1 MTKMHTKG
9 YLTMN
14 NGNYSMTSITDN
26 IVGLLEYINELSKE
40 GLIVVLLII
49 SIMTV
54 TAAISALLA
63 NERFKR
69 NINQFINNS
78 IKTDNKSSNKK
89 TKNIYAQKIE
99 DNITSVKENN
109 IIVKKDLS
117 NLLYDLIDSAQSR
130 FFARQ
135 LTGVILPTALV
146 FTFLLIAASLP
157 GLAKALKE
165 LSSNSGSTSAALE
178 SFSTTITTISSK
190 FIVSVAGLAGSILST
205 TICSM
210 IESKTK
216 EKIIIDS
223 TEIQMRYNFRTES
236 EIEIEK
242 SERLLLAIEKQLEYT
257 KSTAENTKKIDNMV
271 VTVNDFSEEVFARL
285 DNMVNNSLIERLAAL
300 SQKQTEELKQIA
312 NTITDSFASRIDSS
326 MQQIVDVLERNVEA
340 LSEKV
345 VQQGEGQVDSI
356 LTKLES
362 LVSGG
367 MSTQASDLRS
377 TFDEMKNS
385 LPQVVDTLKTQ
396 LASITDQRNEDSKRS
411 ENMMNQMIKTTETQ
425 QLFVDQMK
433 NDITTMSRDIQSFA
447 NKLFEEQK
455 DSMQGFAQK
464 FIKANTEELLN
475 RLETFETENTAQELK
490 RNKAFEDNYQRHL
503 IEQRE
508 IMDTLKNLG
517 KSSEISVK
525 ATEKLLNDFSLQ
537 TASKLS
543 ESLNPVLR
551 DVKTLQQSLQES
563 TKAVSGTLESVAK
576 REQSIQSS
584 IEAIK
589 NAFQQINQTTTK
601 LEQVGQTFE
610 SSVEGVRQ
618 VMSDIPNSAIE
629 INKTLKSQ
637 MQTLS
642 EQKANLEG
650 YSQKII
656 QVMASGTSQLAEK
669 YKEIADQSSTLADNT
684 LSKVNDEL
692 SDLSS
697 TMKKLSATIESR
709 INPR

>member
-1 MTKMHTKG
+1 
-9 YLTMN
+9 
-14 NGNYSMTSITDN
+14 MTSITDN

>member
-1 MTKMHTKG
+1 MK
-9 YLTMN
+9 
-14 NGNYSMTSITDN
+14 SITDN
-26 IVGLLEYINELSKE
+26 IVGLLESINELSKE

-69 NINQFINNS
+69 NINQFISNS

-146 FTFLLIAASLP
+146 FTFLLIASSLP

-312 NTITDSFASRIDSS
+312 NTITDSFATRIDNS

-396 LASITDQRNEDSKRS
+396 LASITDQRDEDSKRS

-464 FIKANTEELLN
+464 FIKANIEEVLN
-475 RLETFETENTAQELK
+475 RLETFETENAAQELK
-490 RNKAFEDNYQRHL
+490 RNKAFEENYQRHS

-517 KSSEISVK
+517 KSSEISIK
-525 ATEKLLNDFSLQ
+525 ATEKLLNDLSLQ
-537 TASKLS
+537 TASKIS

-584 IEAIK
+584 IESIK

-601 LEQVGQTFE
+601 LEQVGHTFE
-610 SSVEGVRQ
+610 SSIKGVRE

-637 MQTLS
+637 TQTLS
-642 EQKANLEG
+642 EQKANLEE
-650 YSQKII
+650 YSKKII

-669 YKEIADQSSTLADNT
+669 YKELADQSATLADNT

-697 TMKKLSATIESR
+697 TMKKLSTTIESR